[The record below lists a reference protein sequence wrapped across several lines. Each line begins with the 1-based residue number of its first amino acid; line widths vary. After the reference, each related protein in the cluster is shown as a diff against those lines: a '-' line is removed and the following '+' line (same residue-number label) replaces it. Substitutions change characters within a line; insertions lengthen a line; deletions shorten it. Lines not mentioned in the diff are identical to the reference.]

1 MDISNKEKS
10 EYRISTKWP
19 TQIIGAVE
27 EDEIK
32 FGEHLE
38 LRMVTEKTLININPG
53 LGQIEEEDGFGF
65 SFCKKCG
72 HLSHGDLQSEHD
84 RPYAIPSSD
93 LNYCGIPNNT
103 EEGMS
108 ARNLFSDLR
117 TSKCKPDPEDQQ
129 IIDSGTCTEGFYW
142 VEFS

>member
-1 MDISNKEKS
+1 M
-10 EYRISTKWP
+10 
-19 TQIIGAVE
+19 A
-27 EDEIK
+27 
-32 FGEHLE
+32 L
-38 LRMVTEKTLININPG
+38 G
-53 LGQIEEEDGFGF
+53 LVFARNV
-65 SFCKKCG
+65 

-129 IIDSGTCTEGFYW
+129 IIDSGDVHRRILLGRVFVTDVQYFESHGIQMISLIWTQGVGSTLPKSPF
-142 VEFS
+142 